1 MNSDFC
7 TGIDNSK
14 KKTRTRTNRL
24 ETDKKWYYVPP
35 YTTHDDD
42 IVVDAAGQ
50 LIAVFER
57 KEDALI
63 CVETHNK
70 NIK

>member
-1 MNSDFC
+1 MHNRTC
-7 TGIDNSK
+7 EGID
-14 KKTRTRTNRL
+14 KTNNPLRTKRL
-24 ETDKKWYYVPP
+24 ESDNKWYYVPP
-35 YTTHDDD
+35 YTTHEDDM
-42 IVVDAAGQ
+42 VVDSAGQ

-70 NIK
+70 NID